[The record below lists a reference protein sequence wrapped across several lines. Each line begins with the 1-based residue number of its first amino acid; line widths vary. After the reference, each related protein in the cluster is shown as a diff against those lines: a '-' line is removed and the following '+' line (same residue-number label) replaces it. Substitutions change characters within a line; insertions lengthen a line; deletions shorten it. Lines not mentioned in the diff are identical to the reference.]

1 MKKLLWIFGTIALLA
16 GAIYA
21 YNYFT
26 LIQPTDRDTAS
37 DSRNEGILMA
47 VHYEHY
53 IIPQTL
59 VLDLQAVPEG
69 KAPAD
74 VFRVLLQQAS
84 ALKDKKF
91 DTVLLAFQG
100 KTKFILDGS
109 YFNTLGME
117 FGEQNP
123 IYTIRTF
130 SENLLDD
137 KGKNPYAKWEGGLLG
152 VMGKQME
159 DFNDFHRKWY
169 LADIGAV
176 R

>member
-1 MKKLLWIFGTIALLA
+1 MKKLLWIFVTIVLLA
-16 GAIYA
+16 GLIYA

-26 LIQPTDRDTAS
+26 LIQPTDKETAS

-47 VHYEHY
+47 VRYQHY
-53 IIPQTL
+53 IIPHTL
-59 VLDLQAVPEG
+59 VLDLRAVPDG

-91 DTVLLAFQG
+91 DTVLLAFRG
-100 KTKFILDGS
+100 RKTKFSLDGD

-130 SENLLDD
+130 SENLLDHE
-137 KGKNPYAKWEGGLLG
+137 GKNPYAKWEGGLLG

-169 LADIGAV
+169 LEDIYV
-176 R
+176 D